1 MTKELDF
8 LEINLARAIPEG
20 LLLDEVSRLLQID
33 RALFWDWNWLAE
45 APEQVLV
52 NVSYAVD
59 DEPTY
64 PLLLSLNFNRPL
76 ALPLSAEVELGY
88 ALARRFDCTVLVSDP
103 SDSADGLL
111 QIQPTGEVA
120 ACVLGEDIQGQ
131 LSYRLVAGLS
141 GPYQQVISQLQTL
154 MH

>member
-8 LEINLARAIPEG
+8 LEINLAQAIPEG

-45 APEQVLV
+45 APVQVLV

-76 ALPLSAEVELGY
+76 ALPLSVEVELGY
-88 ALARRFDCTVLVSDP
+88 ALAQHFDCTVLVSDP

-111 QIQPTGEVA
+111 QIQPTGEVT
-120 ACVLGEDIQGQ
+120 ACVLGEDTQGQ
-131 LSYRLVAGLS
+131 PSYRLVAGLS
-141 GPYQQVISQLQTL
+141 GSYQQVISQLQTL